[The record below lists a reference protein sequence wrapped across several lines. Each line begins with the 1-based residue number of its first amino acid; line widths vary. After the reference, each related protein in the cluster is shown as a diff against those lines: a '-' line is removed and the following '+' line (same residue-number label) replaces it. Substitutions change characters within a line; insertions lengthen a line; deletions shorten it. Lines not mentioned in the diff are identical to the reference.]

1 MEFPNKFNQ
10 LSTPPDLVQ
19 TLDEVASETSYQI
32 NCMKVG
38 IVQAF
43 YPDDLTVDV
52 QIAHKKDL
60 GFNVDGTQNVRDY
73 AIIRAKVVYCNPF
86 ETFPIK
92 QGDECIIIFSD
103 RELESWF
110 INGEVNPLGYPRM
123 HHLTDAVAI
132 FGIRSLPKMIQILTD
147 ALHLFYGGSEIQLK
161 DTEINEN
168 TTTYNLNTTSGV
180 NITAPAIN
188 ITGSTVQTGDIT
200 ATNLSATAAATGVF
214 GTVDGKTVTV
224 TNGIITAIA

>member
-1 MEFPNKFNQ
+1 MEFPNKYNQ
-10 LSTPPDLVQ
+10 LSTPPDLIQ

-60 GFNVDGTQNVRDY
+60 GFNLDGTQNVRDY
-73 AIIRAKVVYCNPF
+73 ALIRAKVVYCNPF
-86 ETFPIK
+86 ETFPIN
-92 QGDECIIIFSD
+92 QGDECIILFSD

-147 ALHLFYGGSEIQLK
+147 AVHMFYGASELIMKQAEMDLK
-161 DTEINEN
+161 STTINIEGTN
-168 TTTYNLNTTSGV
+168 V
-180 NITAPAIN
+180 NINGKLIIN
-188 ITGSTVQTGDIT
+188 GVPYVEHIHSNGNLGNPTG
-200 ATNLSATAAATGVF
+200 
-214 GTVDGKTVTV
+214 
-224 TNGIITAIA
+224 GIIE